1 MAYTILHRD
10 DIRQGI
16 GSYEFEGYLHG
27 ESNVSFIWVDLPPGG
42 GPKLHK
48 HPYEEIFIV
57 QEGHPRF
64 TVGAEILD
72 AQPGK
77 IIIVPA
83 DTPHKFI
90 NAGEGPLRQVDIHA
104 SKEFITEWLED

>member
-1 MAYTILHRD
+1 MAYMILHRD

-48 HPYEEIFIV
+48 HPYEEFFHRPGGSSTLHG
-57 QEGHPRF
+57 ERRDSRRAA
-64 TVGAEILD
+64 GANHHR
-72 AQPGK
+72 PG
-77 IIIVPA
+77 
-83 DTPHKFI
+83 
-90 NAGEGPLRQVDIHA
+90 
-104 SKEFITEWLED
+104 